1 MINFPVAYLNS
12 NDGSG
17 LLAFGEGPRLIPEA
31 GKNLEKLDQF
41 VKEHSKSHI
50 FGYLSYDLKNEIED
64 LTSKNTDNKG
74 FPELFFWVPKYV
86 VKLTGENFDF
96 LQGPKCGESFDFLN
110 YFLEEETDQNFHPYH
125 LNFQPTTSKE
135 KYIENV
141 NLLKENLQKG
151 EAYEVNYC
159 QEFVVKD
166 VDVNFSLDAYFKL
179 NHITL
184 APFSSFFQF
193 DDFAIYCGSP
203 ERFLSKKG
211 KVLSSEPIKG
221 TAPRLK
227 DKVKDDLLKE
237 ALLKDPKERA
247 ENVMIVDLVRNDLSK
262 VAKKGT
268 VHVDELFGIY
278 SFETVHQMIS
288 KISCEPI
295 DGISLVDVLKAT
307 FPMGS
312 MTGAPKLKAMELIE
326 HYEDFKRGIYS
337 GSIGYITP
345 EGDFDFNV
353 VIRSLLYN
361 NIKKT
366 MSCAVGGAITIQ
378 SDAEKEY
385 EECLTKVQ
393 KILEGMNE

>member
-1 MINFPVAYLNS
+1 
-12 NDGSG
+12 
-17 LLAFGEGPRLIPEA
+17 
-31 GKNLEKLDQF
+31 
-41 VKEHSKSHI
+41 
-50 FGYLSYDLKNEIED
+50 
-64 LTSKNTDNKG
+64 
-74 FPELFFWVPKYV
+74 
-86 VKLTGENFDF
+86 
-96 LQGPKCGESFDFLN
+96 
-110 YFLEEETDQNFHPYH
+110 
-125 LNFQPTTSKE
+125 
-135 KYIENV
+135 
-141 NLLKENLQKG
+141 KG
-151 EAYEVNYC
+151 E
-159 QEFVVKD
+159 
-166 VDVNFSLDAYFKL
+166 
-179 NHITL
+179 
-184 APFSSFFQF
+184 
-193 DDFAIYCGSP
+193 
-203 ERFLSKKG
+203 
-211 KVLSSEPIKG
+211 VLSSEPIKG

-268 VHVDELFGIY
+268 VRVDELFGIY